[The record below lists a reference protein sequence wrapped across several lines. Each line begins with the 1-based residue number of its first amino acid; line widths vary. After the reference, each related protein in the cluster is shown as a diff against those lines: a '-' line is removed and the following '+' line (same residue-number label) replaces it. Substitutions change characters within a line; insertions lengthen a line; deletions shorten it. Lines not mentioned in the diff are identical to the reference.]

1 MWKIKK
7 SKIHG
12 NGIVATENIV
22 KNTKIIQYVGEKISK
37 KEGDNRSADRI
48 KKYLGK
54 KNYFILMDK
63 LFSVKE
69 QTYPIGKEIYMP
81 LLSKYLI

>member
-1 MWKIKK
+1 MIK
-7 SKIHG
+7 
-12 NGIVATENIV
+12 
-22 KNTKIIQYVGEKISK
+22 
-37 KEGDNRSADRI
+37 D

-69 QTYPIGKEIYMP
+69 QTYSVRKEIYMP